1 MQLEDWKNTSCMF
14 YMLTTK
20 LFLDLRKPLIP
31 FAVTSPAGA
40 RTPADSQCP
49 GSLNQQ
55 LLSALPQ
62 QGSLFRLFY
71 PCQASEA
78 CEQPLWIPRYEY
90 CLGLADYLQ
99 YNKRWVG
106 ALFDLGMGKYG
117 LAWPGCLP
125 SGLFMSPGETQ
136 ADSVIFNLHSAVL
149 GMERWERIECC
160 ENLGHRFRSRLCNLL
175 GLRQVT
181 DLLTNQLL

>member
-1 MQLEDWKNTSCMF
+1 MPGLLPT
-14 YMLTTK
+14 
-20 LFLDLRKPLIP
+20 
-31 FAVTSPAGA
+31 
-40 RTPADSQCP
+40 QCP

-55 LLSALPQ
+55 LLSALPL

-71 PCQASEA
+71 PCHPSEA

-136 ADSVIFNLHSAVL
+136 ADSVIFNLHSPVL

-181 DLLTNQLL
+181 YLLTNQLL